1 MLYYSL
7 FIVIMCLIHHFVSFY
22 NIVVSKCEEW
32 KMEAFYG
39 GLRETLTSLRHY
51 GRACGG
57 YKYCLTGS
65 KGKPTS

>member
-1 MLYYSL
+1 
-7 FIVIMCLIHHFVSFY
+7 
-22 NIVVSKCEEW
+22 
-32 KMEAFYG
+32 MEAFYG